1 MKVFPSTIRGQVI
14 MAFSACFLFMA
25 LMIAINYGNFYRLS
39 SSMQFFEIAEELNS
53 SLLEMRR
60 YEKNYF
66 LYQKEYD
73 FEENLTYT
81 NRLGLILNRERENLI
96 RSMGKENYDRFIKN
110 TGEYSSS
117 MEALRKNPLKKE
129 ENLALQGKIR
139 GTGQNLLVL
148 ADQLIAGERRE
159 INQRLQRMISF
170 PMLNLVVLVL
180 LLGFVVFFIGEK
192 IVRPLA
198 RITRESEAIAQGIF
212 HGKISQLLGN
222 TDNEICRLTAALN
235 RMMTELESRQ
245 EQLVQSRKIA
255 AVGTLTSGIAHEI
268 NNPINNIVLTL
279 ETLAEDNQTLSPEE
293 RLQLYQEALDQADRA
308 SDIVKNL
315 LEFSR
320 ANHPRREEVSLE
332 ELIDKTIRLLNNEFK
347 VHRIKI
353 DKEIKWLFPKLL
365 LDKSGLQQV
374 LVNLLLNSIQAM
386 PGGGKLSII
395 LDRVNNE
402 ARIDIVDTGPGIP
415 AENLGRIFDPFFSTK
430 KGGTGLGLSV
440 SYNILQ
446 NQGGRIEV
454 QSTEGR
460 GTTFSLYLPFSEGA
474 VSV

>member
-1 MKVFPSTIRGQVI
+1 MKRWPSTIRGQVI

-39 SSMQFFEIAEELNS
+39 GAMQFFEIAEELNS

-60 YEKNYF
+60 YEKNFF
-66 LYQKEYD
+66 LYQKDPD
-73 FEENLTYT
+73 FEENLSYT
-81 NRLGLILNRERENLI
+81 NRLALILQREKGNLI
-96 RSMGKENYDRFIKN
+96 RSIGKENYDRFLKY
-110 TGEYSSS
+110 TDEYAAM
-117 MEALRKNPLKKE
+117 MEALRKNSLKKE
-129 ENLALQGKIR
+129 ESVGLQGKIR

-148 ADQLIAGERRE
+148 ADQLITSERRE
-159 INQRLQRMISF
+159 INQRLQRMVSF

-212 HGKISQLLGN
+212 HGKISPLLGN
-222 TDNEICRLTAALN
+222 SDNEICRLTAALN

-255 AVGTLTSGIAHEI
+255 AVGALTSGIAHEI

-279 ETLAEDNQTLSPEE
+279 ETLAEDNQTLQPEE

-320 ANHPRREEVSLE
+320 ANHPRVEEVSLE
-332 ELIDKTIRLLNNEFK
+332 ELIDKTLRLLNNEFK
-347 VHRIKI
+347 VHRIKVS
-353 DKEIKWLFPKLL
+353 KEIKWSFPRLI

-374 LVNLLLNSIQAM
+374 LVNLIMNGIQAM
-386 PGGGKLSII
+386 PEGGKLRLI

-402 ARIDIVDTGPGIP
+402 ARIDISDTGPGIP
-415 AENLGRIFDPFFSTK
+415 AENLSRIYDPFFTTK
-430 KGGTGLGLSV
+430 KDGTGLGLSV

-446 NQGGRIEV
+446 KQGGRIEV
-454 QSTEGR
+454 QSTEGQ
-460 GTTFSLYLPFSEGA
+460 GTTFSLYLPFSERLTGI
-474 VSV
+474 

>member
-1 MKVFPSTIRGQVI
+1 MKGLPSTIRGQVI

-25 LMIAINYGNFYRLS
+25 LMIGINYGNFYRLS
-39 SSMQFFEIAEELNS
+39 RSMQFFEIAEELNS

-60 YEKNYF
+60 YEKNFF
-66 LYQKEYD
+66 LYQKEND

-81 NRLGLILNRERENLI
+81 NRLALILHREKENLI
-96 RSMGKENYDRFIKN
+96 RSMGQENYGRFIKY
-110 TGEYSSS
+110 TGEYS
-117 MEALRKNPLKKE
+117 ALLEELRRNSREKE
-129 ENLALQGKIR
+129 EQVGLQGKIR
-139 GTGQNLLVL
+139 GTGQNLLLL
-148 ADQLIAGERRE
+148 ADQLVSNERRE

-170 PMLNLVVLVL
+170 PMLNLVMLVL

-192 IVRPLA
+192 IIRPLA

-212 HGKISQLLGN
+212 QGKISPLLGN
-222 TDNEICRLTAALN
+222 SDNEICRLTAALN

-279 ETLAEDNQTLSPEE
+279 ETLAEDNQTMEPEE

-320 ANHPRREEVSLE
+320 ANHPRLEEVSLE

-347 VHRIKI
+347 VHRVKLA
-353 DKEIKWLFPKLL
+353 KEIKWLFPKLL

-374 LVNLLLNSIQAM
+374 LVNLILNSIQAM

-395 LDRVNNE
+395 LDRVDKE

-440 SYNILQ
+440 SYNIIQ
-446 NQGGRIEV
+446 KQGGRIEV
-454 QSTEGR
+454 QSTEGQ
-460 GTTFSLYLPFSEGA
+460 GTTFSLYFPFSERM
-474 VSV
+474 VNI

>member
-1 MKVFPSTIRGQVI
+1 MKIMPSTIRGQVT

-25 LMIAINYGNFYRLS
+25 LMIGINYSNFYRLS
-39 SSMQFFEIAEELNS
+39 GSMQFFEIAEDLNS

-60 YEKNYF
+60 YEKNFF
-66 LYQKEYD
+66 LYQKEND

-81 NRLGLILNRERENLI
+81 NRLALILQREKENLVGSI
-96 RSMGKENYDRFIKN
+96 GKENYDRFLKY
-110 TGEYSSS
+110 TGEYSTL
-117 MEALRKNPLKKE
+117 MEKLRKNPRNQE
-129 ENLALQGKIR
+129 ESLSLQERIR

-148 ADQLIAGERRE
+148 ADQLINNERRE
-159 INQRLQRMISF
+159 IHQRLQRMISF
-170 PMLNLVVLVL
+170 PMVNLVLLVL

-192 IVRPLA
+192 IIRPLA

-212 HGKISQLLGN
+212 QGKISPLRGN
-222 TDNEICRLTAALN
+222 SDNEICHLTDALN

-255 AVGTLTSGIAHEI
+255 AVGSLTSGIAHEI

-279 ETLAEDNQTLSPEE
+279 ETLAEDNQTLKPEE

-320 ANHPRREEVSLE
+320 ANHPRVEEVSLE

-347 VHRIKI
+347 VHHIKI
-353 DKEIKWLFPKLL
+353 SKDIKWSFPRLL

-374 LVNLLLNSIQAM
+374 LVNLIMNSIQAM
-386 PGGGKLSII
+386 PKGGKLSLI
-395 LDRVNNE
+395 LDRVNQE
-402 ARIDIVDTGPGIP
+402 ARIDINDTGPGIP
-415 AENLGRIFDPFFSTK
+415 AENLSRIFDPFFTTK
-430 KGGTGLGLSV
+430 KEGTGLGLSV

-446 NQGGRIEV
+446 KQGGRIEV
-454 QSTEGR
+454 RSTEGQ
-460 GTTFSLYLPFSEGA
+460 GTTFSLYLPFSEKSFGI
-474 VSV
+474 

>member
-1 MKVFPSTIRGQVI
+1 MKAFPSTIRGQVI

-66 LYQKEYD
+66 LYQKEHD

-81 NRLGLILNRERENLI
+81 NRLALILNRERENLI
-96 RSMGKENYDRFIKN
+96 RSMGKENYARFQKYA
-110 TGEYSSS
+110 GEYSTL
-117 MEALRKNPLKKE
+117 MEALRKNPLPKD
-129 ENLALQGKIR
+129 ENVDLQGKIR

-148 ADQLIAGERRE
+148 ADQLLTSERRE

-192 IVRPLA
+192 IIRPLA

-212 HGKISQLLGN
+212 QGKISPLLGSS
-222 TDNEICRLTAALN
+222 DNEICRLTAALN

-279 ETLAEDNQTLSPEE
+279 ETLAEDNQTMPPEE

-353 DKEIKWLFPKLL
+353 AKEIKWLFPKLL

-386 PGGGKLSII
+386 PEGGKLSII
-395 LDRVNNE
+395 LDRVNSE

-415 AENLGRIFDPFFSTK
+415 AENLSRIFDPFFSTK

-454 QSTEGR
+454 QSSEGQ
-460 GTTFSLYLPFSEGA
+460 GTTFSLYLPFHEGA